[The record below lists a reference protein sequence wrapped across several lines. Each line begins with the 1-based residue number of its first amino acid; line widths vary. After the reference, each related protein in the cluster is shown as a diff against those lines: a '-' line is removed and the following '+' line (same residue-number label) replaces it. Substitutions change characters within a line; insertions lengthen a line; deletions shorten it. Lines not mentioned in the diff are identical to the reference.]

1 MTKIE
6 SMLNK
11 ADPELLKMLSET
23 RATLRGERFAA
34 AGARPKDS
42 NAPKKLRM
50 TIARI
55 LTEQSRRLSGSASR
69 PEASGHAK

>member
-6 SMLNK
+6 PMSDK
-11 ADPELLKMLSET
+11 ADPELLKKLSET
-23 RATLRGERFAA
+23 RAALRGERFAA

-42 NAPKKLRM
+42 NAPRKLRT

-55 LTEQSRRLSGSASR
+55 LTEQ
-69 PEASGHAK
+69 HARTLHSLGEEKK

>member
-1 MTKIE
+1 MTKKEKI
-6 SMLNK
+6 SDK
-11 ADPELLKMLSET
+11 ADAELVKTLSET

-42 NAPKKLRM
+42 NAPKKLRT

-55 LTEQSRRLSGSASR
+55 LTEQHSRSS
-69 PEASGHAK
+69 KTK